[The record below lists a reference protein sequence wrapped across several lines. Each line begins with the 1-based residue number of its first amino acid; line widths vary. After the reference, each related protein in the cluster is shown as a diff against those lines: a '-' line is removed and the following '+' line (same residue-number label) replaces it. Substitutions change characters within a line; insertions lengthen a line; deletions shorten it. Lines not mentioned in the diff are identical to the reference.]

1 MNEVIVCAAVRSS
14 KTQQV
19 VCGVKHGD
27 ETMFTVD
34 DLDIYVEMFDEQGFM
49 TNKLRFVDRQ
59 EAWVI
64 ANRENQIIKL
74 VGGNNV
80 DGGTLFSENLY

>member
-1 MNEVIVCAAVRSS
+1 MVMKQCSLN
-14 KTQQV
+14 
-19 VCGVKHGD
+19 
-27 ETMFTVD
+27 D

-49 TNKLRFVDRQ
+49 TNKRRFVDRQ

>member
-1 MNEVIVCAAVRSS
+1 M
-14 KTQQV
+14 KV
-19 VCGVKHGD
+19 VCGVRHGD
-27 ETMFTVD
+27 ETMFTDD